1 MRKGEIKMK
10 KQRFY
15 FVWILFFA
23 AAILAV
29 FGQEVRA
36 GEGLTKIAEN
46 VYSYVDI
53 KGSSPQNSYGA
64 NAGIIIGK
72 DGIVVVD
79 TLISAK
85 NARQFIKD
93 IRAISD
99 KPVRYVINTHY
110 HLDHVLG
117 NSEFAKL
124 GAVIISHENDKKNL
138 EKNGEATLKNY
149 KNYGLTEK
157 DVEGTSIAYPELTF
171 NDRMEIDLGDQK
183 VELLFIA
190 PSHTSGSILVYLPD
204 RKILFAGDALFT
216 NYHPFMAEGDLDGWF
231 KTLDYILKM
240 DVDMIIPGHGPL
252 STKKDVEDMKE
263 YLAAFDKYAQQ
274 FSVKSQ
280 DVDQVVSE
288 MKKVLPARAEMDFL
302 IKANLQMRYIKNQK

>member
-1 MRKGEIKMK
+1 MK
-10 KQRFY
+10 KQRLY
-15 FVWILFFA
+15 FVAVIFLVCA
-23 AAILAV
+23 VLAV
-29 FGQEVRA
+29 YGQDAQA
-36 GEGLTKIAEN
+36 GAGLTKIADN
-46 VYSYVDI
+46 VYSYADI
-53 KGSSPQNSYGA
+53 RGSSPQNSYGA
-64 NAGIIIGK
+64 NAGIIIGR
-72 DGIVVVD
+72 DGIIVVD

-85 NARQFIKD
+85 EAEQFIKN
-93 IRAISD
+93 IRAVSD

-110 HLDHVLG
+110 HLDHALG

-157 DVEGTSIAYPELTF
+157 DVEGTSIAYPALTF
-171 NDRMEIDLGDQK
+171 SDRMEIDLGGQK

-204 RKILFAGDALFT
+204 KNILFAGDTLFT
-216 NYHPFMAEGDLDGWF
+216 NYHPFMAEGDLSGWY

-240 DVDMIIPGHGPL
+240 DVDTIIPGHGPL

-263 YLAAFDKYAQQ
+263 YLAAFDKYALQ
-274 FSVKSQ
+274 FSAKSQ
-280 DVDQVVSE
+280 DVEYVFSE
-288 MKKVLPARAEMDFL
+288 MRKVLPARAEADFL
-302 IKANLQMRYIKNQK
+302 IKANLQMRYLKKQ